1 MVTMIII
8 INHRYANH
16 SLYLSNGLARMVSFR
31 SLPDYG
37 PHGGI
42 QRYANNLFYLSMA
55 YMVAL
60 RTLLIIYFT

>member
-37 PHGGI
+37 PHG
-42 QRYANNLFYLSMA
+42 A
-55 YMVAL
+55 YSGM
-60 RTLLIIYFT
+60 LIIYFT